1 MATTRKLD
9 PGKVTRFVIV
19 MICLVTLGIFG
30 RGVFD
35 RHFFNTRMTVIPN
48 VMNLNEKEAIKYLK
62 EAGLKVKVIHSK
74 TETPLELCTRPRT
87 GSQGKRARKPG
98 VSAMLIIELEVILA
112 DGLAALLHR
121 DLIE

>member
-1 MATTRKLD
+1 MSPLNKL
-9 PGKVTRFVIV
+9 
-19 MICLVTLGIFG
+19 LGAG
-30 RGVFD
+30 ARGSAD
-35 RHFFNTRMTVIPN
+35 
-48 VMNLNEKEAIKYLK
+48 
-62 EAGLKVKVIHSK
+62 AGA
-74 TETPLELCTRPRT
+74 PLELCTRPRT